1 MPAMSAE
8 PSLPTE
14 PRVVLMRHGETAWSL
29 SGQHTGTT
37 DVPLT
42 PAGRE
47 QAREART
54 LLEHLGLVDPL
65 VLASPRARAQDTA
78 QLAGLGRPVT
88 TELLVEWDYGD
99 YEGLTTPEIRRRVP
113 GWTVWTH
120 PCPGGE
126 TASSVQ
132 VRADEVLSRA
142 ADAGRD
148 VVLVGHGHFSRAL
161 LARWVGVPVTDGI
174 HFSMSPAG
182 VSVLGHEH
190 GHRQIASMNVTVMNP
205 VPDRALR

>member
-1 MPAMSAE
+1 MPAMTAE
-8 PSLPTE
+8 PSPSTE
-14 PRVVLMRHGETAWSL
+14 PRVVLMRHGETEWSL
-29 SGQHTGTT
+29 SGQHTGIT

-47 QAREART
+47 QARDARA
-54 LLEHLGLVDPL
+54 LLEHLRLVDPL

-78 QLAGLGRPVT
+78 QLAGLGRPET
-88 TELLVEWDYGD
+88 TELLAEWNYGD
-99 YEGLTTPEIRRRVP
+99 YEGLTTPEIRRRAP

-126 TASSVQ
+126 AATSVQ
-132 VRADEVLSRA
+132 VRADTVLSRA
-142 ADAGRD
+142 VDTGRD

-174 HFSMSPAG
+174 HFNMSPAG

-190 GHRQIASMNVTVMNP
+190 GHRQIASMNVTAV
-205 VPDRALR
+205 DQAFR

>member
-8 PSLPTE
+8 PSLSSE
-14 PRVVLMRHGETAWSL
+14 RRVVLVRHGETAWSL
-29 SGQHTGTT
+29 SGQHTGIT

-47 QAREART
+47 QARDACA
-54 LLEHLGLVDPL
+54 LLERLGLVDPL
-65 VLASPRARAQDTA
+65 VLASPRARARDTA
-78 QLAGLGRPVT
+78 QLAGLGRPET
-88 TELLVEWDYGD
+88 TELLAEWNYGD
-99 YEGLTTPEIRRRVP
+99 YEGLTTPEIRRRAP

-126 TASSVQ
+126 AAASVQ
-132 VRADEVLSRA
+132 VRADAVLTRA
-142 ADAGRD
+142 VDAGRD

-174 HFSMSPAG
+174 HFNMSPAG

-190 GHRQIASMNVTVMNP
+190 GHRQIESMNVTSVH
-205 VPDRALR
+205 RALP